1 MFEFVK
7 LYVFFRLLNLGR
19 VGSGRLWDP
28 APEAVADQ
36 TRASAAEERIGGENG
51 DPELT
56 RRTIHRGCQQRSR
69 LCRSACRN
77 EREIEEGGS
86 FLTSTIPGAGKSLFV
101 TDVFSPFVTRSWL
114 WTSLTRTDATPLYVS
129 PSERVQ

>member
-19 VGSGRLWDP
+19 VGSGRLWNP

-56 RRTIHRGCQQRSR
+56 RDDIAQYIADVNSAADYAEVHAAMSGRSR
-69 LCRSACRN
+69 
-77 EREIEEGGS
+77 REAAS
-86 FLTSTIPGAGKSLFV
+86 
-101 TDVFSPFVTRSWL
+101 
-114 WTSLTRTDATPLYVS
+114 
-129 PSERVQ
+129 